1 MRIIVFFTSI
11 LISFLGGLIVY
22 RCCKDGKRLTR
33 SISGLTLLIV
43 VLDLS
48 LLRIGVLFDIL
59 DWGIF
64 EYSSK
69 KSSFFSLI
77 AGFLNPILLITHFY
91 FLVKPGRLIKRI
103 LFCFFVALII
113 LFIAGYLDYS
123 IFESK
128 KIELILAFTVVFF
141 FFINLEVF
149 FFSKIWD
156 VQFKIW
162 VITISCVQIIG
173 ILMAFWQIE
182 VDGIKG
188 DYSTLISN
196 QMNLIIM
203 NILILLSFV
212 LILQFPRIL
221 SGDIGFVENYD
232 KIDEMERTIHRLTS
246 YASLNP
252 KLWRF
257 FHGSVS
263 FQKFTNDEILIKEL
277 EKHSSEIYHKI
288 TIYELSVIQNLGEYD
303 LVNDLYTLSQKVKV
317 NSTIL
322 ELFFKVYC
330 NYSWSKYVKLL
341 RVLRAEYL
349 INNDFLLKNDM
360 NALALEVGFNNRV
373 TLYNNFKDFLGR
385 APSVSKEELVNLPM

>member
-1 MRIIVFFTSI
+1 MHLIVLFTSI
-11 LISFLGGLIVY
+11 LISLSGGLIVY
-22 RCCKDGKRLTR
+22 RFFKDGNSLTR
-33 SISGLTLLIV
+33 SISGLTLLLI

-48 LLRIGVLFDIL
+48 VLRIGVLFDIF

-64 EYSSK
+64 VYSF

-77 AGFLNPILLITHFY
+77 AGLLNPILLITHFY
-91 FLVKPGRLIKRI
+91 FLVKPGRLVKGI
-103 LFCFFVALII
+103 LLCFFVALII
-113 LFIAGYLDYS
+113 LFVAGYLDYS
-123 IFESK
+123 IFELK
-128 KIELILAFTVVFF
+128 KIELILAFTFVFF

-149 FFSKIWD
+149 FISKVWD

-162 VITISCVQIIG
+162 VITISCVQIIA

-182 VDGIKG
+182 VDVIKG

-203 NILILLSFV
+203 NILILLSFSLV
-212 LILQFPRIL
+212 LQFPRIL
-221 SGDIGFVENYD
+221 SGDIGFVENYE
-232 KIDEMERTIHRLTS
+232 KIDQMEQTIHKSTS

-257 FHGSVS
+257 IHGSFS
-263 FQKFTNDEILIKEL
+263 FQQFTNDEILIKEL

-288 TIYELSVIQNLGEYD
+288 TIYELSVIQNLGDYP
-303 LVNDLYTLSQKVKV
+303 LVNDLYTLSQKLKV
-317 NSTIL
+317 NSAIL

-330 NYSWSKYVKLL
+330 NYSWSKYTKLL

-349 INNDFLLKNDM
+349 ISNDFLLKNDM

-373 TLYNNFKDFLGR
+373 TLYNNFKDVLGH
-385 APSVSKEELVNLPM
+385 APSVSKEEAVNSLM

>member
-1 MRIIVFFTSI
+1 MNLIVFFTSI
-11 LISFLGGLIVY
+11 LISISGGLIVY
-22 RCCKDGKRLTR
+22 RFFKDGNRLSKST
-33 SISGLTLLIV
+33 SALTLLLI

-48 LLRIGVLFDIL
+48 VLRIGVLFDIF

-64 EYSSK
+64 EYSF
-69 KSSFFSLI
+69 KSSIFSI
-77 AGFLNPILLITHFY
+77 VAGFLNPVLLITHFY
-91 FLVKPGRLIKRI
+91 FLVKPGRLIKGI
-103 LFCFFVALII
+103 LFYFFVSLII
-113 LFIAGYLDYS
+113 LFIAGYLEYS
-123 IFESK
+123 LFGLR
-128 KIELILAFTVVFF
+128 KIELILAFTFVFF

-149 FFSKIWD
+149 FISKIWD

-162 VITISCVQIIG
+162 VITISCVQIIA

-196 QMNLIIM
+196 EMNLIIM
-203 NILILLSFV
+203 NILILLSFALV
-212 LILQFPRIL
+212 LQFPRIL
-221 SGDIGFVENYD
+221 SGDIGFVENFD
-232 KIDEMERTIHRLTS
+232 KIEQMEQTIHRSTS

-257 FHGSVS
+257 THGSIS
-263 FQKFTNDEILIKEL
+263 FQKFTNEVILIKEL
-277 EKHSSEIYHKI
+277 EKHSSEIYQKI
-288 TIYELSVIQNLGEYD
+288 TFYELSVIQNLGQYD
-303 LVNDLYTLSQKVKV
+303 FVTDLYTLSQKLKV
-317 NSTIL
+317 NSAIL

-330 NYSWSKYVKLL
+330 NYSWSKYTKLL

-373 TLYNNFKDFLGR
+373 TLYNNFKDVLGR
-385 APSVSKEELVNLPM
+385 APSVSKE